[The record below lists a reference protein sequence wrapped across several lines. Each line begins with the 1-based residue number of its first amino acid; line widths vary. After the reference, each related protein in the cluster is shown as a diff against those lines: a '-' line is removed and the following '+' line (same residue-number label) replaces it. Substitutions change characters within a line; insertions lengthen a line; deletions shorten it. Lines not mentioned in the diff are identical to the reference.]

1 MSKRQIK
8 QYLILTLMVV
18 IAFFSV
24 RLLRGQTKRAEDKT
38 QSSSSTP
45 TQGPDAKSKSPFD
58 AALTQQIDRAIDESD
73 LRLARCGVFVMSG
86 KDGRVLYSRD
96 GDKLFTPASNM
107 KVYTTAVA
115 LDVLGADYRWRTS
128 VFANKQPDAQG
139 IVDGDLTLYG
149 RGAPDLTSKMKGAA
163 PSLARFAD
171 QLYQAGVREVRG
183 NVVGDESYFRGEMFG
198 LGWQWNDLQWY
209 FGAQPSALSVDENS
223 FEVTMGPA
231 NKQGSGANVVMN
243 PNDGFIHLTN
253 NATTGERDAAATIGV
268 IRELA
273 SNEVRVWGEFPI
285 SGRAFS
291 AFLSVDHPALW
302 AATIFRRALV
312 ARGIKVDG
320 EVRSRDFRAA
330 ETEKFDPQKAI
341 ELASQDSE
349 TLGEIV
355 RQTNKES
362 NNLFA
367 ELILRTIGKER
378 GATAPDPD
386 PRKNR
391 ARGDDEA
398 GVAVVRSWLEQK
410 GIGTRDLALRDG
422 SGLSRLDLVTPESTA
437 RLLDAMSRTTA
448 AATFHDSLPVSGRDG
463 TLSGRLKKTVG
474 LISAK
479 TGSLTYVHS
488 LSGYASTRSGE
499 TLVFSILCNDTTS
512 DRNALALIDQI
523 AVALTNFGVGSPV
536 K

>member
-1 MSKRQIK
+1 
-8 QYLILTLMVV
+8 MVV
-18 IAFFSV
+18 IATFSV
-24 RLLRGQTKRAEDKT
+24 RLLRGQTNGPNDKA
-38 QSSSSTP
+38 QSASSIPAPNKQVS
-45 TQGPDAKSKSPFD
+45 DSNSKPPFD
-58 AALTQQIDRAIDESD
+58 ATLAQQLDGVIDESD
-73 LRLARCGVFVMSG
+73 LRPARCGVFVMSG

-115 LDVLGADYRWRTS
+115 LDLLGVDYRWRTS
-128 VFANKQPDAQG
+128 VYANKQPDPQG
-139 IVDGDLTLYG
+139 VIDGDLTLYG
-149 RGAPDLTSKMKGAA
+149 RGAPDLVSKAERDA
-163 PSLARFAD
+163 PSLAKFAD
-171 QLYQAGVREVRG
+171 QLYQSGVREVRG
-183 NVVGDESYFRGEMFG
+183 NVIGDESYFRGEMFG
-198 LGWQWNDLQWY
+198 IGWQWNDLQWY
-209 FGAQPSALSVDENS
+209 FGAQPSALSIDENS

-231 NKQGSGANVVMN
+231 NKQGSDAHVVIN
-243 PNDGFIHLTN
+243 PDDSFIHLTN
-253 NATTGERDAAATIGV
+253 SATTGERDAAATIGV
-268 IRELA
+268 IRELS

-302 AATIFRRALV
+302 AATVFRRALV

-320 EVRSRDFRAA
+320 DARSRDFRAA

-341 ELASQDSE
+341 ELAYQDSE
-349 TLGEIV
+349 PLGEIV
-355 RQTNKES
+355 RKTNKES

-378 GATAPDPD
+378 ASTAPDPD

-410 GIGTRDLALRDG
+410 GIAARELALRDG

-437 RLLDAMSRTTA
+437 RLLYAMSRTNA
-448 AATFHDSLPVSGRDG
+448 ATTFHDSLPVSGRDG
-463 TLSGRLKKTVG
+463 TLSGRLKNVLGK
-474 LISAK
+474 ISAK
-479 TGSLTYVHS
+479 TGSLTYVHA

-499 TLVFSILCNDTTS
+499 VLIFSILCNDTTS
-512 DRNALALIDQI
+512 DRKALALIDRI
-523 AVALTNFGVGSPV
+523 AVTITDFGPQASG